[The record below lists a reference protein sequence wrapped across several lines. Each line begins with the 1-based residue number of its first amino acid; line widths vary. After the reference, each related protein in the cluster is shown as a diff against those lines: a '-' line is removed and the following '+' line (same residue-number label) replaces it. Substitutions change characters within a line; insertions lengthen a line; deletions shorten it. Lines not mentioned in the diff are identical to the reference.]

1 MNIFESDQL
10 ITGASMAQETQS
22 VDPLHLFADVSDP
35 MSAEKEAYPFT
46 NEEVKIGRLF
56 INKIGS
62 MDRVVKL
69 LDYLGEKD
77 AEYKDIAEQNVDI
90 IQDIASSMPDDYNS
104 LDMQGYMNMTTNPS
118 ADGSPRAY

>member
-62 MDRVVKL
+62 MDRVAKL

-77 AEYKDIAEQNVDI
+77 AEYKDIAEQNTDI